1 MIPAKRNESPYKI
14 VWKKNPPRL
23 GHLVEFGRIGYVTD
37 RTKIKSKMSPRSFK
51 AIMIGYAKEH
61 SKDTFRMFNPST
73 RKVIM
78 TRDIIWSD
86 WEPAQPEEE
95 MPVEEV
101 KENRKNETAQ

>member
-1 MIPAKRNESPYKI
+1 MPRKMLWTEAVSTANDMYNYMIPAKRNESPYKI

-61 SKDTFRMFNPST
+61 LKIHTECL
-73 RKVIM
+73 IQ
-78 TRDIIWSD
+78 
-86 WEPAQPEEE
+86 AQG
-95 MPVEEV
+95 
-101 KENRKNETAQ
+101 K